1 MVDRYTKAILTII
14 AVALAVIAAENEVK
28 IARADR
34 ECGSSERDACYV
46 RTDSGGITPITLS
59 VKVR

>member
-14 AVALAVIAAENEVK
+14 AVALAAIAAENGVK
-28 IARADR
+28 NARADR
-34 ECGSSERDACYV
+34 ECGSSQSDACYL
-46 RTDSGGITPITLS
+46 RTEPTLPITLS